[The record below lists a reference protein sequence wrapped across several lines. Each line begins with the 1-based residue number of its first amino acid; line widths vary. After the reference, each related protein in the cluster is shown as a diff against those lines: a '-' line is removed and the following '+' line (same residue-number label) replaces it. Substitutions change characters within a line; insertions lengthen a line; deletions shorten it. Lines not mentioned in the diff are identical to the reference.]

1 MAQSRAAR
9 DRLALVAIALS
20 VSLGYYVA
28 CEVGVSLRLPT
39 ATPSVLWPP
48 NAILTS
54 ALLLLPP
61 RRWWLIFLAALP
73 AHVVVEL
80 PTGWPLALVL
90 WLFITNCLEAV
101 IAAGGVWLLSDD
113 PRRFDTF
120 PRLTV
125 FLVAAVVAAPLLSSF
140 GDAGAVT
147 YYRGEPYWDV
157 FERRLFSNVLAEL
170 TFVPAVVGV
179 ISNLV
184 TWRQWRWSA
193 RATEAVFLGA
203 GVIFIGSGALRS
215 ELAQIPALRAVTS
228 QTPLALQLPFLLW
241 AAVRFGPVGT
251 GIALLTTTLT
261 SAWALVHGQ
270 GPFASLESTT
280 TITALTL
287 SLIVV
292 ATTLLFLSTLLDE
305 RRHSQQTLAER
316 LRFEELLSRF
326 SGAFVQLPSDRMDLA
341 FDTWL
346 GRIGEMLHVDAIGL
360 FIASDQRGTL
370 RAMHWWGNRA
380 FATSPPKIVAQR
392 DFPWAFERLLEQR
405 AFSVTELD
413 ALPPHADTDRASM
426 ESLGLNA
433 ALAVPLA
440 GQSAFLGVLACGSLT
455 RRPWPDELKANL
467 RLVSEVLANVL
478 VRKQTEDA
486 LRTSELMK
494 SAILHSLTTGVVVVD
509 RLGSVVAQ
517 NESWSR
523 LAEES
528 GCIGV
533 SVGGNLLLTVEAA
546 ARAGD
551 ALAVAL
557 APGISA
563 VVHGRES
570 RFAHD
575 HRSDVNGTPRW
586 WSIQVVP
593 LGSAEGGAVIAQSDV
608 TDVRRAE
615 LEAQRSRQELAHV
628 ARVSTVGEL
637 TASLAHQLNQPL
649 SAIMTNA
656 QAARRV
662 LDSPNP
668 DFAKLHAILVDI
680 VKDDRRAS
688 DIIKRLRELLRRGEL
703 SMTRVNLSS
712 LIREMIDLVIGE
724 AIVRAVTVSIDLDH
738 EPLFVW
744 GDSVQLQQAV
754 LNLLQNAI
762 EATGTQADGAR
773 VVTVGA
779 RTIEGHAVRIVMR
792 DTGPGVPAG
801 AEEMIFEPFYTTKT
815 GGMGMGLSIVR
826 SIVSAHGGTVH
837 ATNNQPRGAVF
848 ELILPI
854 DGD

>member
-1 MAQSRAAR
+1 MTQSPAAR
-9 DRLALVAIALS
+9 ERLALVAIALA
-20 VSLGYYVA
+20 VSLGYYVGSQ
-28 CEVGVSLRLPT
+28 VGVSLRLPT

-54 ALLLLPP
+54 ALILSPP
-61 RRWWLIFLAALP
+61 RRWWVLFAAALP
-73 AHVVVEL
+73 AHVIVEL
-80 PTGWPLALVL
+80 PTGWPLPLVL
-90 WLFITNCLEAV
+90 CLFVTNCLEAL
-101 IAAGGVWLLSDD
+101 IAGGGMWLLSDD

-120 PRLTV
+120 PRVTV
-125 FLVAAVVAAPLLSSF
+125 FLIAAVAAAPLLSSF
-140 GDAGAVT
+140 ADAAAVT

-157 FERRLFSNVLAEL
+157 FEKRLFSNVLAAL
-170 TFVPAVVGV
+170 VFIPAVVGV
-179 ISNLV
+179 IASFPV
-184 TWRQWRWSA
+184 WRHRQWSA
-193 RATEAVFLGA
+193 RATEAIFLGA
-203 GVIFIGSGALRS
+203 GIVFIGSSALRS

-251 GIALLTTTLT
+251 SVALLTTTLT

-270 GPFASLESTT
+270 GPFAATDPGTT
-280 TITALTL
+280 VVALTL

-292 ATTLLFLSTLLDE
+292 ATTLLFLSTLVDE
-305 RRHSQQTLAER
+305 RRHSQQALSER

-326 SGAFVQLPSDRMDLA
+326 SGAFVQLPSDQMDRA

-346 GRIGEMLHVDAIGL
+346 GRIGETLHVDAIGL
-360 FIASDQRGTL
+360 FIACDQHGTL
-370 RAMHWWGNRA
+370 RAMHWWGGGG
-380 FATSPPKIVAQR
+380 FPSSPPKIVAQR

-405 AFSVTELD
+405 AFGVTELD
-413 ALPPHADTDRASM
+413 ALPPHADIDRKSM
-426 ESLGLNA
+426 QALGLKA
-433 ALAVPLA
+433 AVAVPLA
-440 GQSAFLGVLACGSLT
+440 GQNTFLGVLACGSLSE
-455 RRPWPDELKANL
+455 RQWSDDIKANL

-494 SAILHSLTTGVVVVD
+494 SAILQSLTTGVVVVD
-509 RLGSVVAQ
+509 RLGSVVAH
-517 NESWSR
+517 NESWTR
-523 LAEES
+523 LADQS
-528 GCIGV
+528 GCVGV
-533 SVGGNLLLTVEAA
+533 SVGGNLLLTIEAA

-551 ALAVAL
+551 ALAQAL
-557 APGISA
+557 APGISS
-563 VVHGRES
+563 VVHGKEP
-570 RFAHD
+570 RFVHD

-662 LDSPNP
+662 LDSSDP
-668 DFAKLHAILVDI
+668 DVAKLHAILVDI

-703 SMTRVNLSS
+703 AMTRVNLSS

-744 GDSVQLQQAV
+744 GDSVQLQQAM

-762 EATGTQADGAR
+762 EAVGAQTEGAR
-773 VVTVGA
+773 VVTVSA
-779 RTIEGHAVRIVMR
+779 RAIDGHAVRIVMR
-792 DTGPGVPAG
+792 DTGPGLPAG

-837 ATNNQPRGAVF
+837 ATSSQPRGAVF
-848 ELILPI
+848 ELTLPI